1 MKAKPSILVNI
12 VLATVLLTSIFLI
25 RMTTSVAEYDPLVD
39 VNDDGF
45 IELSDF
51 FILSQHFGSS
61 GTPINKTALLLE
73 VQTARAHNITFATS
87 LETISGYPG
96 LNWQDM
102 PDMTLEITVETENDE
117 IVLKRLHWLQQV
129 SGTWEQMYVR
139 AHVDATYANPPG
151 GVLLTATDTWTSC
164 SYTFYST
171 NVAPGI
177 HTVRIQWQIYD
188 ELGSADVTSR
198 TLAVTTLLS

>member
-12 VLATVLLTSIFLI
+12 VLATVLLASMFLI
-25 RMTTSVAEYDPLVD
+25 RMTTSAAEYDPLVD

-45 IELSDF
+45 VELSDF

-96 LNWQDM
+96 MNWQDM
-102 PDMTLEITVETENDE
+102 PDMTVEVTVETECTL
-117 IVLKRLHWLQQV
+117 IITFSAVARI

-151 GVLLTATDTWTSC
+151 GVLLTAAETWASC

-171 NVAPGI
+171 NVAPGT
-177 HTVRIQWQIYD
+177 HTVKIQWQIYD
-188 ELGSADVTSR
+188 EIGSADVMSR
-198 TLAVTTLLS
+198 TLLVTTLLP